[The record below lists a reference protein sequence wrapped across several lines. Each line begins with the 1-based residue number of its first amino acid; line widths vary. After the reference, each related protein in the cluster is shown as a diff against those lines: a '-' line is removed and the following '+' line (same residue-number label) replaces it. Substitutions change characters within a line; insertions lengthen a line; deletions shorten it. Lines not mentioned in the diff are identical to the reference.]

1 MLRTLSSAVLLL
13 GLASTAVAQDLIFY
27 PFAKGSGT
35 SVLNL
40 APVLDQPRKLGDV
53 ALMAD
58 PGFGRRLRVLTRFD
72 LRLTPPRPATTAL
85 PVMGPDVLVQTTDIA
100 V

>member
-1 MLRTLSSAVLLL
+1 MDVNDAFKLAGEMQTL
-13 GLASTAVAQDLIFY
+13 
-27 PFAKGSGT
+27 
-35 SVLNL
+35 L
-40 APVLDQPRKLGDV
+40 APMLNQKRQLRDV

-85 PVMGPDVLVQTTDIA
+85 PAMGPDVLVQTTDIA